1 MNVEIQIIIAIKY
14 IVVFHMHQ
22 ENGLFKLNIDPTVI
36 NILENILLLKN
47 IIIYINKNIYKLKFN
62 F

>member
-1 MNVEIQIIIAIKY
+1 
-14 IVVFHMHQ
+14 MHQ